1 MANAKKCDRCGAF
14 YEITETE
21 CAIKDLAKALND
33 FRFKSRKNDND
44 FIDRFDNSFDVCDM
58 CLRSFGQWWKDGK

>member
-44 FIDRFDNSFDVCDM
+44 FIK
-58 CLRSFGQWWKDGK
+58 RSEDTKQVF